1 MSKQCYWSSGARRKD
16 WSVNS
21 LRCWRC
27 LVINTPDETPS
38 KAHPSFTGSLLLLAL
53 SLSLHQAPQ
62 CFLLLA
68 PDAWLHWLHL
78 VLVWSYFFP
87 PLLIIALL
95 LFLIL
100 YWIDSSLY
108 PHCILTYQKTNLFPS
123 LLPVFLF
130 LPTVLSHHRSIATT
144 PGTRGNLQAVIIK
157 ISRRANKADLVCITY
172 IDSLVNHVKISQMQ
186 THLIQFARKTRLS
199 SHFRVSYCSMD
210 RR

>member
-38 KAHPSFTGSLLLLAL
+38 KAHPLFTGSLLLLAL

-78 VLVWSYFFP
+78 VLVWSYFFSPSAYYRSVAFFNPLLDWFFSLPALYSNISENQFISFFAPSISLSTHCPFSP
-87 PLLIIALL
+87 PLDCDNSG
-95 LFLIL
+95 
-100 YWIDSSLY
+100 YKRKSTSSY
-108 PHCILTYQKTNLFPS
+108 H
-123 LLPVFLF
+123 
-130 LPTVLSHHRSIATT
+130 
-144 PGTRGNLQAVIIK
+144 
-157 ISRRANKADLVCITY
+157 
-172 IDSLVNHVKISQMQ
+172 
-186 THLIQFARKTRLS
+186 
-199 SHFRVSYCSMD
+199 
-210 RR
+210 